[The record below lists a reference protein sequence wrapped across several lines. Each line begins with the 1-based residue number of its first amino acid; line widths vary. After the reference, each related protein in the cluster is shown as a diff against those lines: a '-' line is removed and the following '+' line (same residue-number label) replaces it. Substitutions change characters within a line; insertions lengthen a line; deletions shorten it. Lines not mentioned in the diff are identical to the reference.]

1 MRVLPKRPILV
12 TLSAGLALAAGLLGV
27 LALRRGEGAPPEPV
41 RDESMIRE
49 HNISFYGWRLRR
61 DPSSA
66 FDRAQLA
73 ALHLQ
78 RGRETGDPEDALRA
92 EALAR
97 GSLAERDTRNARG
110 YSTLTSALMTQ
121 HRFAEARAVA
131 ERLVALDTTNVS
143 ARAVLGEIHME
154 LGEYA
159 AARRLFGELYAW
171 RSNLA
176 VAPRLARWL
185 ELRGQ
190 NEEARRLLTNARDTA
205 VTRPKMPREQVAWFH
220 LRVGDLEL
228 RHGHLGAARAA
239 FRAGLAVAPQ
249 DARLLSAMARLEVAR
264 GRWRRAV
271 ELGERAIAIA
281 PDPATLGLI
290 GDGYAAL
297 GDSARAEEYFHTM
310 EVVTLA
316 QPGGFHRAWSLFLLD
331 HQRRI
336 PEVLA
341 QVEAEIHSRR
351 DVYGWDLLAWA
362 LHQAGRDRE
371 ALPAMTRALALGTE
385 DAMLFYHLGT
395 IQRALGHRVAAKRSL
410 ARALAI
416 NPTFHPT
423 QARDARAALEAP

>member
-1 MRVLPKRPILV
+1 VRVLPKRPILV
-12 TLSAGLALAAGLLGV
+12 TLSAGLVLAAGSLGV
-27 LALRRGEGAPPEPV
+27 VSLRRGAGGPPEPV
-41 RDESMIRE
+41 RDESKIRE
-49 HNISFYGWRLRR
+49 QNIAFYEWRLRR
-61 DPSSA
+61 DSTSA
-66 FDRAQLA
+66 FDRARLA
-73 ALHLQ
+73 TLHLQ
-78 RGRETGDPEDALRA
+78 RGRETGDPEDVLRA

-97 GSLAERDTRNARG
+97 GSLADRDTRNARG

-121 HRFAEARAVA
+121 HRFVEARAVA
-131 ERLVALDTTNVS
+131 ERLVALDTADVA

-154 LGEYA
+154 LGEYT
-159 AARRLFGELYAW
+159 AARRIFGALYTR

-185 ELRGQ
+185 ELQGQ
-190 NEEARRLLTNARDTA
+190 IEEARRLLTNARDTA
-205 VTRPKMPREQVAWFH
+205 VTRPKLPREQLAWLH

-228 RHGHLGAARAA
+228 RGGHLGAAQSA

-249 DARLLSAMARLEVAR
+249 DARLLSAMARLEAAR

-297 GDSARAEEYFHTM
+297 GDPARAEEYFHTM

-316 QPGGFHRAWSLFLLD
+316 QPGDFHRAWTLFLLD
-331 HQRRI
+331 HERRV

-341 QVEAEIHSRR
+341 QVQREIQTRR
-351 DVYGWDLLAWA
+351 DIYGWDLLAWA
-362 LHQAGRDRE
+362 LHHAGRDRE
-371 ALPAMTRALALGTE
+371 ALQAMAQALALGTE
-385 DAMLFYHLGT
+385 DAMLFYHMGT
-395 IQRALGHRVAAKRSL
+395 IQRALGHRVAARWHL
-410 ARALAI
+410 AHALAI

-423 QARDARAALEAP
+423 QARDARAALEER